1 MLVLAIPWLLIILLF
16 ISLLFLFFRNWIVGL
31 FLLIVCIGLNWYF
44 ESIPFR
50 LWSIDKSSETRLL
63 RIMSF
68 NIDGSETNI
77 TDRAERI
84 VEIINKKNPDVIFI
98 AEFYESDLN
107 VLDTLLSKSFSY
119 STCTGGYSHY
129 FYSKCPLGS
138 MTKLISSGNG
148 SGVFKCKAAIY
159 NDSITLYGC
168 HLASNNYTENKEYIT
183 PDSIKSHEDLKTYI
197 KDIERAY
204 LLRDY
209 EASALVHDMSQ
220 DSPILLM
227 GDFNDVGGSKAVR
240 TLECSG
246 FRDAWWK
253 GGLGYGATIHKPLP
267 YRIDHI
273 MYSEQFKLQKIEI
286 VSSEGLSDHDA
297 LYAEFLLL
305 E

>member
-1 MLVLAIPWLLIILLF
+1 MLVLLIPWLLIAMLFISVIFVLLKKWLVALILLF
-16 ISLLFLFFRNWIVGL
+16 
-31 FLLIVCIGLNWYF
+31 VCLGVNWYY
-44 ESIPFR
+44 ECIPFR
-50 LWSIDKSSETRLL
+50 LWSISEKSEKKSLKLMT
-63 RIMSF
+63 F
-68 NIDGSETNI
+68 NIDGANKDIIE
-77 TDRAERI
+77 RAEEI
-84 VEIINKKNPDVIFI
+84 IEIINDKDPDVIFL
-98 AEFYESDLN
+98 AEFYEDDLN
-107 VLDTLLSKSFSY
+107 VLDTLLSKTFSY
-119 STCTGGYSHY
+119 STCVGGYFHY
-129 FYSKCPLGS
+129 FYSKYPLGV
-138 MTKLISSGNG
+138 MTKLKSSGNG
-148 SGVFKCKAAIY
+148 SGVFKCKVAMF

-168 HLASNNYTENKEYIT
+168 HLASNNYTAYKEYFT

-197 KDIERAY
+197 KDIGDAY

-209 EASALVHDMSQ
+209 EAKTLVDDMSK

-227 GDFNDVGGSKAVR
+227 GDFNDVGGSKTFR
-240 TLECSG
+240 TLERSG